1 MNWATWDILGKINFA
16 RVSPEQRARL
26 QPHLEMPA
34 VQAKLAESLVN
45 VPKTIDVMSA
55 KVRQCLMDNWVKV
68 FDTIAA
74 EREQRLLLVEGL
86 RHKKSHNWHRVRR

>member
-1 MNWATWDILGKINFA
+1 MNWANWDILGKINFA
-16 RVSPEQRARL
+16 RVSAEQRARL

-34 VQAKLAESLVN
+34 VQAKLAASLVD

-55 KVRQCLMDNWVKV
+55 KVRQCLVGDWVTV

-74 EREQRLLLVEGL
+74 ERDQRRLLVERL
-86 RHKKSHNWHRVRR
+86 RHKKSHNWHRVWR